1 MLSRL
6 ESYTLSE
13 NQNWV
18 GGGGRQEKTFM
29 EIGFLSLAIQ

>member
-6 ESYTLSE
+6 VSDTLSE
-13 NQNWV
+13 NQNRV
-18 GGGGRQEKTFM
+18 GGRGRQEKTFM